1 MPPESIL
8 GGLNQEQ
15 TQQFLAELLSSQ
27 IQMLQHL
34 QVLSAIR
41 TPAAEI
47 RVAVSTGTLQTLQ
60 TLQTLSNLVS
70 IGGFPA
76 NIEIPVF
83 TNMNAV
89 LGNINNIKIT

>member
-34 QVLSAIR
+34 QVLSAIK
-41 TPAAEI
+41 TPTAEI
-47 RVAVSTGTLQTLQ
+47 RVAIPSGISTIGTIGNIG
-60 TLQTLSNLVS
+60 SV
-70 IGGFPA
+70 GGFA
-76 NIEIPVF
+76 TTIEIPSF

-89 LGNINNIKIT
+89 LGNINNIKTV

>member
-1 MPPESIL
+1 MSPESIL

-34 QVLSAIR
+34 QVLSAIK

-47 RVAVSTGTLQTLQ
+47 RVAIPSGISTIGA
-60 TLQTLSNLVS
+60 LSNITNV
-70 IGGFPA
+70 GGFA
-76 NIEIPVF
+76 ATIEIPSF

-89 LGNINNIKIT
+89 LGNINNIKTV

>member
-1 MPPESIL
+1 MSPESIL

-34 QVLSAIR
+34 QVLSAIK

-47 RVAVSTGTLQTLQ
+47 RVAISSGTIN
-60 TLQTLSNLVS
+60 TLSNIASV
-70 IGGFPA
+70 GGFSA
-76 NIEIPVF
+76 NIEIPSF

-89 LGNINNIKIT
+89 LGNINNIKTV

>member
-1 MPPESIL
+1 MSPESIL

-34 QVLSAIR
+34 QVLSAIK
-41 TPAAEI
+41 TPTAEI
-47 RVAVSTGTLQTLQ
+47 RVAIPSGISTIGA
-60 TLQTLSNLVS
+60 LSNIANV
-70 IGGFPA
+70 GGFA
-76 NIEIPVF
+76 ATIEIPAF

-89 LGNINNIKIT
+89 LGNINNIKTV

>member
-34 QVLSAIR
+34 QVLSAIK
-41 TPAAEI
+41 TPTAEI
-47 RVAVSTGTLQTLQ
+47 RVAIPSGISTIGA
-60 TLQTLSNLVS
+60 LSNIAQV
-70 IGGFPA
+70 GGFSA
-76 NIEIPVF
+76 NIEIPSF

-89 LGNINNIKIT
+89 LGNINNIKTV

>member
-1 MPPESIL
+1 MSPESIL

-34 QVLSAIR
+34 QVLSAIK
-41 TPAAEI
+41 TPTAEI
-47 RVAVSTGTLQTLQ
+47 RVAIPAGIN
-60 TLQTLSNLVS
+60 TLSNISSV
-70 IGGFPA
+70 GGFA
-76 NIEIPVF
+76 ATIEIPAF

-89 LGNINNIKIT
+89 LGNINNIKTV

>member
-1 MPPESIL
+1 MSPESIL

-34 QVLSAIR
+34 QVLSAIK
-41 TPAAEI
+41 TPTAEI
-47 RVAVSTGTLQTLQ
+47 RVAIPSGISAIGSLLNIANV
-60 TLQTLSNLVS
+60 
-70 IGGFPA
+70 GGFSA
-76 NIEIPVF
+76 NIEIPAF

-89 LGNINNIKIT
+89 LGNINNIKTV

>member
-1 MPPESIL
+1 MSPESIL

-34 QVLSAIR
+34 QVLSAIK
-41 TPAAEI
+41 TPSAEI
-47 RVAVSTGTLQTLQ
+47 RVAIPSGINANIATV
-60 TLQTLSNLVS
+60 
-70 IGGFPA
+70 GGFSA
-76 NIEIPVF
+76 NIEIPAF

-89 LGNINNIKIT
+89 LGNINNIKTV

>member
-41 TPAAEI
+41 TPASEI
-47 RVAVSTGTLQTLQ
+47 RVAVSTGTLGTLQ
-60 TLQTLSNLVS
+60 NLGG
-70 IGGFPA
+70 IGGFSA
-76 NIEIPVF
+76 NIEIPAF

>member
-1 MPPESIL
+1 MSPESIL

-34 QVLSAIR
+34 QVLSAIK
-41 TPAAEI
+41 TPTAEI
-47 RVAVSTGTLQTLQ
+47 RVAIPSGISTIGA
-60 TLQTLSNLVS
+60 LSNIANV
-70 IGGFPA
+70 GGFAA
-76 NIEIPVF
+76 NIEIPSF

-89 LGNINNIKIT
+89 LGNINNIKTV

>member
-1 MPPESIL
+1 MSPESIL

-34 QVLSAIR
+34 QVLSAIK
-41 TPAAEI
+41 TPTAEI
-47 RVAVSTGTLQTLQ
+47 RVAIPSGISTIGA
-60 TLQTLSNLVS
+60 LSNIANV
-70 IGGFPA
+70 GGFAA
-76 NIEIPVF
+76 NIEIPAF

-89 LGNINNIKIT
+89 LGNINNIKTV

>member
-1 MPPESIL
+1 MSPESIL

-34 QVLSAIR
+34 QVLSAIK
-41 TPAAEI
+41 TPTAEI
-47 RVAVSTGTLQTLQ
+47 RVAISSGTI
-60 TLQTLSNLVS
+60 SNISNV
-70 IGGFPA
+70 GGFAA
-76 NIEIPVF
+76 NIEIPSF

-89 LGNINNIKIT
+89 LGNINNIKTV

>member
-1 MPPESIL
+1 MSPESIL

-34 QVLSAIR
+34 QVLSAIK

-47 RVAVSTGTLQTLQ
+47 RVFVPSGINTIG
-60 TLQTLSNLVS
+60 TLSNIASV
-70 IGGFPA
+70 GGFSA
-76 NIEIPVF
+76 NIEIPSF

-89 LGNINNIKIT
+89 LGNINNIKTV

>member
-1 MPPESIL
+1 MSPESIL

-34 QVLSAIR
+34 QVLSAIK
-41 TPAAEI
+41 TPSAEI
-47 RVAVSTGTLQTLQ
+47 RVAVTQAIAISSGTI
-60 TLQTLSNLVS
+60 SNISSV
-70 IGGFPA
+70 GGFSA
-76 NIEIPVF
+76 NIEIPAF

-89 LGNINNIKIT
+89 LGNINNIKTV

>member
-15 TQQFLAELLSSQ
+15 TQQFLVELLSSQ

-41 TPAAEI
+41 TPASEI
-47 RVAVSTGTLQTLQ
+47 RVAVSTGTLQ
-60 TLQTLSNLVS
+60 NLGG
-70 IGGFPA
+70 IGGFSA
-76 NIEIPVF
+76 NIGIPAF

>member
-1 MPPESIL
+1 MSPESIL

-34 QVLSAIR
+34 QVLSAIK
-41 TPAAEI
+41 TPTAEI
-47 RVAVSTGTLQTLQ
+47 RVAIPSGIS
-60 TLQTLSNLVS
+60 TLSNIASV
-70 IGGFPA
+70 GGFAA
-76 NIEIPVF
+76 NIEIPTF

-89 LGNINNIKIT
+89 LGNINNIKTV

>member
-41 TPAAEI
+41 TPTAEI
-47 RVAVSTGTLQTLQ
+47 RVAIPSGISTIGA
-60 TLQTLSNLVS
+60 LSNIANV
-70 IGGFPA
+70 GGFSA
-76 NIEIPVF
+76 NIEIPSF

-89 LGNINNIKIT
+89 LGNINNIKTV

>member
-1 MPPESIL
+1 MSPESIL

-34 QVLSAIR
+34 QVLSAIK
-41 TPAAEI
+41 TPTAEI
-47 RVAVSTGTLQTLQ
+47 RVAIPSGISTIGA
-60 TLQTLSNLVS
+60 LSNIANVGS
-70 IGGFPA
+70 FAA
-76 NIEIPVF
+76 NIEIPSF

-89 LGNINNIKIT
+89 LGNINNIKTV

>member
-1 MPPESIL
+1 MSPESIL

-34 QVLSAIR
+34 QVLSAIK

-47 RVAVSTGTLQTLQ
+47 RVAIPSGIN
-60 TLQTLSNLVS
+60 TLSNIASV
-70 IGGFPA
+70 GGFSA
-76 NIEIPVF
+76 NIEIPSF

-89 LGNINNIKIT
+89 LGNINNIKTV

>member
-15 TQQFLAELLSSQ
+15 TQQILAELLNSQ

-41 TPAAEI
+41 TPTAEI
-47 RVAVSTGTLQTLQ
+47 RVAVSAGTLGTLGTLQ
-60 TLQTLSNLVS
+60 NLGG
-70 IGGFPA
+70 IGGFSA
-76 NIEIPVF
+76 NIEIPAF

>member
-1 MPPESIL
+1 MSPESIL

-34 QVLSAIR
+34 QVLSAIK
-41 TPAAEI
+41 TPTAEI
-47 RVAVSTGTLQTLQ
+47 RVAMSGISTIGVLT
-60 TLQTLSNLVS
+60 NIANV
-70 IGGFPA
+70 GGFSA
-76 NIEIPVF
+76 NIEIPSF

-89 LGNINNIKIT
+89 LGNINNIKTV

>member
-27 IQMLQHL
+27 MQMLQHL

-41 TPAAEI
+41 TPTAEI
-47 RVAVSTGTLQTLQ
+47 RVAVSTGTLGTLG
-60 TLQTLSNLVS
+60 TLSNLVS

-76 NIEIPVF
+76 NIEIPAF

>member
-1 MPPESIL
+1 MSPESIL

-34 QVLSAIR
+34 QVLSAIK
-41 TPAAEI
+41 TPTAEI
-47 RVAVSTGTLQTLQ
+47 RVAIPSGISTIGA
-60 TLQTLSNLVS
+60 LSNLAGV
-70 IGGFPA
+70 GGFAA
-76 NIEIPVF
+76 NIEIPAF

-89 LGNINNIKIT
+89 LGNINNIKTV

>member
-1 MPPESIL
+1 MSPESIL

-34 QVLSAIR
+34 QVLSAIK
-41 TPAAEI
+41 TPTAEI
-47 RVAVSTGTLQTLQ
+47 RVAIPSGINAIGALLNITNV
-60 TLQTLSNLVS
+60 
-70 IGGFPA
+70 GGFSA
-76 NIEIPVF
+76 NIEIPSF

-89 LGNINNIKIT
+89 LGNINNIKTV

>member
-1 MPPESIL
+1 MSPESIL

-34 QVLSAIR
+34 QVLSAIK
-41 TPAAEI
+41 TPQAEI
-47 RVAVSTGTLQTLQ
+47 RVVMSSGTINTIGA
-60 TLQTLSNLVS
+60 LSNIASV
-70 IGGFPA
+70 GGFSA
-76 NIEIPVF
+76 NIEIPSF

-89 LGNINNIKIT
+89 LGNINNIKTV

>member
-1 MPPESIL
+1 MSPESIL

-34 QVLSAIR
+34 QVLSAIK
-41 TPAAEI
+41 TPTAEI
-47 RVAVSTGTLQTLQ
+47 RVAIPSGIS
-60 TLQTLSNLVS
+60 TLSNIASV
-70 IGGFPA
+70 GGFSA
-76 NIEIPVF
+76 NIEIPSF

-89 LGNINNIKIT
+89 LGNINNIKTV

>member
-27 IQMLQHL
+27 MQMLQHL

-41 TPAAEI
+41 TPASEI
-47 RVAVSTGTLQTLQ
+47 RVAVSAGTLG
-60 TLQTLSNLVS
+60 TLSNLVS
-70 IGGFPA
+70 IGGLPA
-76 NIEIPVF
+76 NIEIPAF

>member
-41 TPAAEI
+41 TPTAEI
-47 RVAVSTGTLQTLQ
+47 RVAIPSGISMIG
-60 TLQTLSNLVS
+60 TLSNITSV
-70 IGGFPA
+70 GGFSA
-76 NIEIPVF
+76 NIEIPAF

>member
-1 MPPESIL
+1 MSPESIL

-34 QVLSAIR
+34 QVLSAIK
-41 TPAAEI
+41 TPTAEI
-47 RVAVSTGTLQTLQ
+47 RVAIPSGISTITTIGTLL
-60 TLQTLSNLVS
+60 NIDNV
-70 IGGFPA
+70 GGFSA
-76 NIEIPVF
+76 KIEIPAF

-89 LGNINNIKIT
+89 LGNINNIKTV

>member
-1 MPPESIL
+1 MSPESIL

-34 QVLSAIR
+34 QVLSAIK
-41 TPAAEI
+41 TPTAEI
-47 RVAVSTGTLQTLQ
+47 RVAVSSGIINTIGA
-60 TLQTLSNLVS
+60 LSNIDSV
-70 IGGFPA
+70 GGFSA
-76 NIEIPVF
+76 NIEIPSF

-89 LGNINNIKIT
+89 LGNINNIKTV

>member
-41 TPAAEI
+41 TPTAEI
-47 RVAVSTGTLQTLQ
+47 RVAVSTGTLGTLQ
-60 TLQTLSNLVS
+60 NLGG
-70 IGGFPA
+70 IGGFSA
-76 NIEIPVF
+76 NIGIPAF